1 MANSQQGSQ
10 YPQQAWQYSQQGWQ
24 YPQQAWHPQGPVTPG
39 SIAQPTRPAAMR
51 WTGSLMCVGAALSLT
66 YALASGIVAH
76 GTLTNSTHDSAYNAG
91 FVGGAV
97 IEGLAQVALW
107 LWMAWKTGTGR
118 AWARI
123 LSTVFYGL
131 LCLQLIIGLV
141 LFAISKGAG
150 HPAVVIILLV
160 QWGVGLAALI
170 QLWRRESSDFFAFAK
185 RAQLAAAAAAY
196 YGYGYQPFG
205 YGQAPQ
211 YGHPRPDG
219 TSPQGPGFQP

>member
-1 MANSQQGSQ
+1 MAN
-10 YPQQAWQYSQQGWQ
+10 SQQGWQ
-24 YPQQAWHPQGPVTPG
+24 YPQQAGQYPQPPLHPQGPVTPG
-39 SIAQPTRPAAMR
+39 SMAQPTRPAAMR
-51 WTGSLMCVGAALSLT
+51 WAGSLMCVGAALSLA

-76 GTLTNSTHDSAYNAG
+76 GVTLTNSTHDSAYNAG

-107 LWMAWKTGTGR
+107 LWMAWKTETGR

-131 LCLQLIIGLV
+131 LCVQPIIGLA

-196 YGYGYQPFG
+196 YGYGYQPSG

>member
-1 MANSQQGSQ
+1 MANYQQG
-10 YPQQAWQYSQQGWQ
+10 WQHPQQGWQ
-24 YPQQAWHPQGPVTPG
+24 YPQPPSYPQGPVVPG
-39 SIAQPTRPAAMR
+39 SMAQPTRPAAMR
-51 WTGSLMCVGAALSLT
+51 WAVSLMYVGAALSLA
-66 YALASGIVAH
+66 YALVSGIVAH
-76 GTLTNSTHDSAYNAG
+76 GVTLTNSTQNSAYNAG

-118 AWARI
+118 VWARI

-131 LCLQLIIGLV
+131 LCLQLIIGLAA
-141 LFAISKGAG
+141 FAINKGAG
-150 HPAVVIILLV
+150 TPAVVVILLV

-205 YGQAPQ
+205 YGQARP
-211 YGHPRPDG
+211 YGQPRPDG
-219 TSPQGPGFQP
+219 TSPQGPGLQP